1 MALLAENRYGKSRVR
16 LVKVNRPNGTYTALE
31 WSVNVFIQGDY
42 ENCFRSGSNS
52 DILPTDTMK
61 NTVYSLARDSSATC
75 IEDFAKEL
83 TAHFLGNYAQAQSVA
98 VDINEKL
105 WSRLQ
110 FDGHTHPTSFQQAT
124 SELQTTSV
132 SGSRDAVATVTSGL
146 SGLVILKTSDSAFEG
161 YIKDRLTTLR
171 ETNDRLFG
179 TDVSA
184 SWTYIGND
192 LPFSQL
198 RSEVRTALL
207 VAFANHESLSVQ
219 HTLFAMAEAALA
231 RVASLSDITLTMP
244 NRHCLL
250 VDLSPFGQDNP
261 NEIFVPTD
269 EPHGYIEA
277 KVTRGSQ

>member
-1 MALLAENRYGKSRVR
+1 MALLAENRYGKHRVR
-16 LVKVNRPNGTYTALE
+16 VVKVTRHNGVHTVRE
-31 WSVNVFIQGDY
+31 WSVNVLIQGDY
-42 ENCFRSGSNS
+42 DNCFRSGSNS

-231 RVASLSDITLTMP
+231 RVASLSDITLTM
-244 NRHCLL
+244 
-250 VDLSPFGQDNP
+250 
-261 NEIFVPTD
+261 
-269 EPHGYIEA
+269 
-277 KVTRGSQ
+277 